1 MNSSNLANRPPQ
13 RQYFEYDFFD
23 FKVNNSSDNRYSSIL
38 KNSQY
43 KNMDVE
49 QISELLCNREFDLN
63 QRQLTVYHSLCDI
76 DQKQINIDQKKYENS
91 QRQVDADKAKLVI
104 EKKLY
109 VVHSKKSNVE
119 FKRININIYKKNQL
133 YKQNGSDQILF
144 DDLDMELRELDRQD
158 AELSLEISVLERE
171 YGNLNELQKDID
183 TVDQML
189 VKEQRKLDFEHS
201 QQTRFQ
207 TVINTERNRL
217 LQDKKELKAFRNNI
231 LNNYGYEEYG
241 NMENSV

>member
-23 FKVNNSSDNRYSSIL
+23 FKVNNSSDNRHCSLL
-38 KNSQY
+38 KNNQY

-171 YGNLNELQKDID
+171 YVNLNELQRDID
-183 TVDQML
+183 TVDQTL
-189 VKEQRKLDFEHS
+189 VKEQQKLDFEHS
-201 QQTRFQ
+201 QQTRSQ
-207 TVINTERNRL
+207 ALIHTERNRL
-217 LQDKKELKAFRNNI
+217 LQDKKELDAFRNNM
-231 LNNYGYEEYG
+231 LNNY
-241 NMENSV
+241 M